1 MIRKML
7 FIAGAIAMVALIT
20 VGMTFGVPAK
30 STTSAAVTPAAVL
43 SCTFPITVTDLTLG
57 PRKPLGGRDVTVTWA
72 APANLPNCVKVKSYK
87 VLATVTF
94 PNTFHDNQVSVAGSA
109 TSVKIAVPG
118 FPTNSDP
125 IAVKGTV
132 TAQLETTATASGSK
146 SESVGVTN

>member
-7 FIAGAIAMVALIT
+7 FIAGAITMIALIT
-20 VGMTFGVPAK
+20 VGLTFGLPAK
-30 STTSAAVTPAAVL
+30 STTSAAVTPSAVQ
-43 SCTFPITVTDLTLG
+43 SCNFAITVTDLVVG

-87 VLATVTF
+87 VIAKIKF

-125 IAVKGTV
+125 IEVIGTV
-132 TAQLETTATASGSK
+132 TAVLETIATASGSK
-146 SESVGVTN
+146 SEPIGITN